1 MPDVSHRN
9 RPPDGGTRDSF
20 LLGDLQC
27 AELLHLANAFANAI
41 GQSLRQASPLRWQRP
56 LGLDEQHRP
65 GLAND
70 DEVDFPTRIIVAGSE
85 EPGMAPPQELDCL
98 AEEHRLQLV
107 GDVVR
112 IGTGIQRGEGEDGIA
127 EMEEVQD

>member
-1 MPDVSHRN
+1 M
-9 RPPDGGTRDSF
+9 
-20 LLGDLQC
+20 
-27 AELLHLANAFANAI
+27 ANAFANAI

-85 EPGMAPPQELDCL
+85 EPGMLRRRNSIAWLMS
-98 AEEHRLQLV
+98 
-107 GDVVR
+107 
-112 IGTGIQRGEGEDGIA
+112 TGSSSWETWFA
-127 EMEEVQD
+127 